1 MVRCELGMVLCRLMF
16 VDWFCVCREKWK
28 WRWC

>member
-1 MVRCELGMVLCRLMF
+1 MVLCRLMF